1 MHMVDMR
8 FLSLI
13 AVLVLSACATF
24 MPPIDP
30 LALAKQRY
38 ETNPQSSHAMRHYGQ
53 ILLDRDNAA
62 KGLEVIAPLLEADVP
77 ALADMYLKAS
87 LLSALRD
94 DPEAPAP
101 EIEALYKQILA
112 RDKLYV
118 DARIDLAAL
127 HDQLG
132 LHEKAYILYREILDT
147 PSRSALRRNDYF
159 RLVDGFILHLVE
171 TESFEE
177 AFIFLTEAK
186 DEYGALR
193 DLERNHRIVRA
204 LMQSHGH
211 SAPKPLPKPLP
222 KPKTN
227 ETVFIDEIS

>member
-24 MPPIDP
+24 MPPMDP
-30 LALAKQRY
+30 AQHWRNSAMKQT
-38 ETNPQSSHAMRHYGQ
+38 TNPVTRCGTMEQ

-62 KGLEVIAPLLEADVP
+62 KGLEVIAPLAGADVP

-94 DPEAPAP
+94 DQKRLPP

-211 SAPKPLPKPLP
+211 SA
-222 KPKTN
+222 
-227 ETVFIDEIS
+227 